1 MEETSV
7 LTLGQENPLEK
18 KMRTHCCILAWEI
31 LWTVEP
37 GWLVYGAVT
46 VKYHLA
52 TKPLPHA
59 LSESLM
65 SRHIDL
71 AILEKLQ

>member
-1 MEETSV
+1 MEET
-7 LTLGQENPLEK
+7 LLWTLGQENPLEK

-52 TKPLPHA
+52 TNPLPPT
-59 LSESLM
+59 LSENLI
-65 SRHIDL
+65 SRHIHT